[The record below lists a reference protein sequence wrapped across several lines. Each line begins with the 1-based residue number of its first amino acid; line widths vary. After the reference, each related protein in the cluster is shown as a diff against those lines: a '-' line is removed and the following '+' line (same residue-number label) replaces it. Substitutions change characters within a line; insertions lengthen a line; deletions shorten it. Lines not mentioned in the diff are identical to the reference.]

1 MTYTTTMTSKG
12 QITIPKAFRE
22 LLNLKT
28 SSKLTVIFDKKEN
41 AVLVK
46 QNPDLLDI
54 ANTFKVKNKKNVLK
68 AREAFEKKYERT

>member
-54 ANTFKVKNKKNVLK
+54 ANTFKLKNKKNVLK